1 MLKLID
7 ADKLKKHY
15 AWWDNEDKK
24 IFDTIVDL
32 QPTVDAV
39 PLEDY
44 KSMEQTVNK
53 LTKAIA
59 DAEPVRHG
67 HWEKPQRHGVMT
79 YDEHAYAECSC
90 CHEPQYLARR
100 MNYCP
105 NCGYKIDNP
114 VNFCPSCGFKF

>member
-67 HWEKPQRHGVMT
+67 HWEKPQSHGVKT
-79 YDEHAYAECSC
+79 SDENANEDSSC
-90 CHEPQYLARR
+90 GDKTQYLAKR
-100 MNYCP
+100 
-105 NCGYKIDNP
+105 K
-114 VNFCPSCGFKF
+114 K